1 MQNREEALAAFG
13 RLLDIMDELREKCP
27 WDKEQ
32 TMESIRHLSLE
43 EVFEL
48 SEAILSGDK
57 NEIRQELG
65 DIMLH
70 IVFYSKIA
78 SETNDFT
85 IVEVLN
91 GICEK
96 LIRRHPHIYGTV
108 EAGTADIVKENWEQ
122 IKLSEGKKSVLQGVP
137 SGLPALLKALR
148 IQDKVS
154 NVGFDWENTAQVWEK
169 FKEESAEFEA
179 EVASHNQE
187 LMEAEFGD
195 LLFSLVNVSR
205 FLKINPEDALEK
217 TNRKF
222 IRRFVYLEEKAKLS
236 GKSLKEM
243 TLAEMDVFW
252 EEAKSLE
259 SDQVS

>member
-1 MQNREEALAAFG
+1 M
-13 RLLDIMDELREKCP
+13 
-27 WDKEQ
+27 
-32 TMESIRHLSLE
+32 
-43 EVFEL
+43 
-48 SEAILSGDK
+48 
-57 NEIRQELG
+57 
-65 DIMLH
+65 
-70 IVFYSKIA
+70 
-78 SETNDFT
+78 
-85 IVEVLN
+85 
-91 GICEK
+91 
-96 LIRRHPHIYGTV
+96 
-108 EAGTADIVKENWEQ
+108 
-122 IKLSEGKKSVLQGVP
+122 LQGVP

-148 IQDKVS
+148 VQDKVS